1 MKTKAAVLYETGK
14 PLVVEDGIEVPA
26 LQRGQVLVKLA
37 YSGVCHSQLMEVRGK
52 RGEDRYLPHML
63 GHEGSGVVLDVGDG
77 VTKVA
82 KGDGVVLTWIKGA
95 GLDVP
100 GTQYCKGKTLI
111 NAGGVTTFG
120 GVSVVS
126 ENRCVVLPEG
136 MPMDLAS
143 LLGCAIPTGAGLV
156 VNTMTPSPSESLA
169 VFGVGGIGL
178 SSVMAASACGC
189 QPLIAVDIDDGKLS
203 MAKQFGAT
211 HTVNAKNE
219 DPLEKILE
227 LTAGNG
233 VDYSTDAAGRTT
245 TIEQAFESV
254 RNGGG
259 LCVFASHPPA
269 GERIS
274 LDPHA
279 LISGKQ
285 IRGSWGGE
293 TDPDRDFPRYA
304 KMYLEGKLALGD
316 MVTHRLSLDEVNHAM
331 DILEKGE
338 AGRVLLEIDSTLN

>member
-1 MKTKAAVLYETGK
+1 LRTRAAVLYETGQ
-14 PLVVEDGIEVPA
+14 PLVVEGGVEVPA
-26 LQRGQVLVKLA
+26 LQRGQVLVKIA
-37 YSGVCHSQLMEVRGK
+37 YSGVCHSQLMEMRGK

-82 KGDGVVLTWIKGA
+82 NGDGVVLTWIKGSGA
-95 GLDVP
+95 DVP
-100 GTQYCKGKTLI
+100 GTHYRKGNTVI

-120 GVSVVS
+120 EISVVS

-156 VNTMTPSPSESLA
+156 VNTMTPSPSESMA
-169 VFGVGGIGL
+169 VFGVGGVGL

-189 QPLIAVDIDDGKLS
+189 QPLIAVDIDDAKLS
-203 MAKQFGAT
+203 MAEQFGAT
-211 HTVNAKNE
+211 HTVNARNE
-219 DPLEKILE
+219 DPLKKILE
-227 LTAGNG
+227 LTEGNG

-254 RNGGG
+254 RKGGG
-259 LCVFASHPPA
+259 LCVFASHPPV

-285 IRGSWGGE
+285 IKGSWGGE

-316 MVTHRLSLDEVNHAM
+316 MVTHRLPLDEVNHAM

-338 AGRVLLEIDSTLN
+338 AGRVLLEVDSTLS